1 MTILSLNLKKKK
13 KKKKTLKNCEI
24 NKFGYTNASKMKSS
38 TMFHISNSIEKY
50 DSSKVKNKTQNA
62 LIKWDTQS
70 SEELFNRARK
80 IVISKKVYSLKLEV
94 LKQLLSYYIEKQWV
108 K

>member
-1 MTILSLNLKKKK
+1 MKDDDFEFKVEKK

-38 TMFHISNSIEKY
+38 TMFNISNSIEKY

-94 LKQLLSYYIEKQWV
+94 LKQLLSYYIEKQ
-108 K
+108 

>member
-1 MTILSLNLKKKK
+1 
-13 KKKKTLKNCEI
+13 
-24 NKFGYTNASKMKSS
+24 MKSS
-38 TMFHISNSIEKY
+38 TMFNISNSIEKY